1 MFVRSQKSEVGPII
15 PTHGFS
21 SFKFIPGTDDSWI
34 VALKS
39 EEDSAA
45 NRTNTFITV
54 FSIDGQVAL
63 PETPLEGHMK
73 FEGIEF
79 V

>member
-1 MFVRSQKSEVGPII
+1 M

-21 SFKFIPGTDDSWI
+21 SFKFIPDSEDQWI

-45 NRTNTFITV
+45 NRTNTYITV
-54 FSIDGQVAL
+54 FSVDGQVAL
-63 PETPLEGHMK
+63 PETRLEGNMK